1 MTISFLSARTSQWPG
16 PRTREVFPLS
26 GPSNDSRLM
35 LSPENFRHVLR
46 KFAGNWTYCLYHC
59 NTEES
64 LLILCCRQVLIQFC
78 PVTWEQE
85 RLWPRSRV
93 NDNFTAKV
101 KVSILLWSSVL
112 TPDNLCDVWSK
123 PGRYRERER
132 DWCLQL
138 LPQTRPVSSTEQCS
152 VWFGHSYSGSPPKG
166 DSKNIME
173 MYLVL
178 APWIMCMKN
187 KSLTSIMSSSFN

>member
-1 MTISFLSARTSQWPG
+1 MTLGSCSPLKTSDMCWENLPETG
-16 PRTREVFPLS
+16 HIVF
-26 GPSNDSRLM
+26 
-35 LSPENFRHVLR
+35 
-46 KFAGNWTYCLYHC
+46 TTHC

-64 LLILCCRQVLIQFC
+64 LLCCRQVLIQFC

-85 RLWPRSRV
+85 RLWPPSRV

-166 DSKNIME
+166 DSKNIMK

-178 APWIMCMKN
+178 APWIKCMKN
-187 KSLTSIMSSSFN
+187 KSLTSIMSSTFN